1 MQLSIDKNSG
11 FSIKAQLAEQ
21 IKFLIKTGKLQPHER
36 LPTVRQLAGF
46 LRINQNTVFTV
57 YKELEKEKFLYCLHG
72 KGCFVAEQKARTE
85 EKNMS
90 ELLEILEEA
99 IAKAKAKGISLEEFA
114 LAAFSRAQ
122 IESRRKP
129 RTLEVHFIECNQA
142 DLKFYKEQLEKEV
155 GIEIKTF
162 LIDEVEQQIKAG
174 HYPSKDIDLVV
185 TTFFHLH
192 EIKELLKNAPFE
204 VIGIMAGPH
213 IKTLLELSSLPE
225 KTRLG
230 IVCVSWRGVKNME
243 GSILNS
249 GLTNVIPV
257 LFPITDPALFK
268 EKIHQVDTVL
278 TSQACYEEVKAQL
291 PPQVKLIMYDRV
303 LDQGGIQML
312 KEAIEE
318 IRQRKQKGIESRQP
332 ESGSQPG

>member
-1 MQLSIDKNSG
+1 MQLSIDKNCG

-21 IKFLIKTGKLQPHER
+21 IKFLIKTGKLQPHEQ

-57 YKELEKEKFLYCLHG
+57 YKELEREKFLYCVHG
-72 KGCFVAEQKARTE
+72 KGCFVAEQKTRTE

-99 IAKAKAKGISLEEFA
+99 ITKAKAKGISLEEFA
-114 LAAFSRAQ
+114 LAAFSKAQ
-122 IESRRKP
+122 IESRKKP
-129 RTLEVHFIECNQA
+129 RALEVHFIECNQA

-155 GIEIKTF
+155 GVEIKTF
-162 LIDEVEQQIKAG
+162 LVDEVEQQIKSG
-174 HYPSKDIDLVV
+174 RYPSNDIDLAV
-185 TTFFHLH
+185 TTFFHLN
-192 EIKELLKNAPFE
+192 EIKELLKSAPFE

-213 IKTLLELSSLPE
+213 IKTLMELSSLPD

-257 LFPITDPALFK
+257 PFPINDPTLFN
-268 EKIHQVDTVL
+268 EKIQQIDAVL
-278 TSQACYEEVKAQL
+278 TSQACFEEVKAQL
-291 PPQVKLIMYDRV
+291 PPRVKLFVYDRV

-312 KEAIEE
+312 KSAIEE
-318 IRQRKQKGIESRQP
+318 IQRKKQT
-332 ESGSQPG
+332 

>member
-1 MQLSIDKNSG
+1 MQLSIDKNCG

-21 IKFLIKTGKLQPHER
+21 IKFLIKTGKLQPHEQ

-57 YKELEKEKFLYCLHG
+57 YKELEREKFLYCVHG
-72 KGCFVAEQKARTE
+72 KGCFVAEQKTRTE

-99 IAKAKAKGISLEEFA
+99 ITKAKAKGISLEEFA

-122 IESRRKP
+122 IESRKKP
-129 RTLEVHFIECNQA
+129 RALEVHFIECNHA

-155 GIEIKTF
+155 GVEIKTF
-162 LIDEVEQQIKAG
+162 LVDEVEQQIKAG
-174 HYPSKDIDLVV
+174 RYPSNDIDLAV
-185 TTFFHLH
+185 TTFFHLN
-192 EIKELLKNAPFE
+192 EIKEHLKSAPFE

-213 IKTLLELSSLPE
+213 IKTLMELSSLPD

-257 LFPITDPALFK
+257 PFPINDPTLFN
-268 EKIHQVDTVL
+268 EKIQQIDAVL
-278 TSQACYEEVKAQL
+278 TSQACFEEVKAQL
-291 PPQVKLIMYDRV
+291 PPRVKLFVYDRV

-312 KEAIEE
+312 KSAIEE
-318 IRQRKQKGIESRQP
+318 IQRKKQT
-332 ESGSQPG
+332 